1 MYSQILNL
9 KIVLLLCIGL
19 MGGCSDSSDS
29 APKNQVA
36 LTQAEAAAIES
47 IELHFIGRNTLDAAL
62 IAEQANF
69 PRVRLSE
76 GEVEISPDAEFE
88 ILWEENVVIPWFLAS
103 EWDHSVLDDIQIV
116 HSSENKVH
124 FALIFSRVD
133 VSGNKYKTADT
144 YWVLTDQD
152 NHWGL
157 KHHSSFVDESSD
169 DGDVAEA
176 EAAAIRVLERHI
188 EARNNRDSDALAA
201 LNSYPLVYLPDV
213 DLQMF
218 QTSDEYIV
226 FEETVVIP
234 DLDYSEWDH
243 SEWDKIEV
251 IQSRGNKVH
260 VSAKLSQF
268 DVVGEK
274 YLTQDQFWVITKIDD
289 HWKIESLSN
298 FVDTIQV
305 RE

>member
-1 MYSQILNL
+1 MNAKILL
-9 KIVLLLCIGL
+9 SPIFLMCVVLIS
-19 MGGCSDSSDS
+19 GCSDSSDS
-29 APKNQVA
+29 APKDQLA
-36 LTQAEAAAIES
+36 LTPAEAAAIEML
-47 IELHFIGRNTLDAAL
+47 ELHMKGRNTTDPAFIAA
-62 IAEQANF
+62 QNNY
-69 PRVRLSE
+69 PKVRLSA
-76 GEVEISPDAEFE
+76 GNVEIAETEE
-88 ILWEENVVIPWFLAS
+88 ISRFIEEFLTIPFFLSS
-103 EWDHSVLDDIQIV
+103 EWDHSEWDDIKIV

-124 FALIFSRVD
+124 FALTFSRVD

-144 YWVLTDQD
+144 YWVVTDQD

-157 KHHSSFVDESSD
+157 KHHSSFVDESSTG
-169 DGDVAEA
+169 GDVAEA

-188 EARNNRDSDALAA
+188 EARNNRDSEALAA

-218 QTSDEYIV
+218 QTSEEYIV
-226 FEETVVIP
+226 FEETVVILG
-234 DLDYSEWDH
+234 LDYSEWDH

-260 VSAKLSQF
+260 IAAKLSQF

-274 YLTQDQFWVITKIDD
+274 YPTQDQFWVVTKIDD
-289 HWKIESLSN
+289 HWKIQSLSN
-298 FVDTIQV
+298 FVDTIQI